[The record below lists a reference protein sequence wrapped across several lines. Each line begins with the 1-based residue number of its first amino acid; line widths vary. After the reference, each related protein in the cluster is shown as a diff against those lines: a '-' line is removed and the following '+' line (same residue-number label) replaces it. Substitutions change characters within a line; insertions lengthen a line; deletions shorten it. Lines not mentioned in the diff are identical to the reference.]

1 MARRGRTHFGC
12 SRPATAQP
20 FPNRRDAENSPVA
33 TCLDPSSMALLVAAG
48 ASGEQFQL
56 DAGFAIGVI
65 NGDALHQLG
74 SALHSRPMAGP
85 GSVLEPSCADLF
97 RASHAFPLG
106 CFPPLGR
113 QAGPRLHVALDRRS
127 NFTSPPSRGRRQGE
141 GVFGRARVPG
151 SCRNSARAGSR
162 CRRSRPAV
170 SPCVEYRRSGKRE
183 LATPTPTRWDN
194 DQTAGRV
201 IPQASQPCAGRR
213 NRSFQTANGSP
224 AGRLGFGRGTTTA

>member
-1 MARRGRTHFGC
+1 MRGLVSRIHVFPFGC
-12 SRPATAQP
+12 FPSPTPPGRPAPT
-20 FPNRRDAENSPVA
+20 
-33 TCLDPSSMALLVAAG
+33 DPRSNFSFVMRGLVPR
-48 ASGEQFQL
+48 
-56 DAGFAIGVI
+56 I
-65 NGDALHQLG
+65 
-74 SALHSRPMAGP
+74 
-85 GSVLEPSCADLF
+85 
-97 RASHAFPLG
+97 HAFPLG
-106 CFPPLGR
+106 CFPPLSR

-151 SCRNSARAGSR
+151 WCRNSARAGAR